1 MNILKHMEAVFVA
14 ALAAVGSAG
23 YAAHALAPADAQAV
37 PQAVT
42 SVATPTQMA
51 VVTVSAKRPDAAEK
65 RRLLAAELA
74 SRSRA

>member
-23 YAAHALAPADAQAV
+23 YAAQALAPAGIEAA
-37 PQAVT
+37 PAALT
-42 SVATPTQMA
+42 SVATPTRMA

-65 RRLLAAELA
+65 QRLLAAERA
-74 SRSRA
+74 ARSRA